1 MEFPA
6 TGKQCSVADCKL
18 LDFLPFVCEHC
29 QATFCKEHFNMVSHE
44 CLKTETSES
53 VVKQLASIL
62 CSNDSCEDTSLLK
75 CIKCKRYFCVAHRH
89 HECSERSEL
98 SKAEKT
104 QKLKKWQISK
114 NQFAEAKAIVDQQI
128 AESLRKSKN
137 TTLANK
143 VQLMRV
149 KCSAIGP
156 RNVPTS
162 ERSYFLVHL
171 PLTVKNKHIGTSK
184 GTYVNMHWTIGK
196 CIDSI
201 ADTLKVRNY
210 IPSNNNTATTNK
222 LKLFRH
228 STGDLI
234 CNEMDTPLA
243 KLFEESAVFDGER
256 VILEYSDNVPNNV
269 IDPSLYK

>member
-1 MEFPA
+1 MEFPE
-6 TGKQCSVADCKL
+6 TGKRCSVKDCKL

-29 QATFCKEHFNMVSHE
+29 QVTFCKEHFNTDSHE
-44 CLKTETSES
+44 CSKTENTKS
-53 VVKQLASIL
+53 VVEQSATSFL
-62 CSNDSCEDTSLLK
+62 CSKESCEDASPIEMP
-75 CIKCKRYFCVAHRH
+75 CANCKQHFCVAHRH
-89 HECSERSEL
+89 HGCLEL
-98 SKAEKT
+98 SETERT
-104 QKLKKWQISK
+104 QKLKKWQIPK
-114 NQFAEAKAIVDQQI
+114 KQFAEAKAIVDQQI
-128 AESLRKSKN
+128 ADSLKKSKN

-156 RNVPTS
+156 KNVPTS

-184 GTYVNMHWTIGK
+184 GAFVNMHWTIGK

-201 ADTLKVRNY
+201 ADTLKVPN
-210 IPSNNNTATTNK
+210 NNNTATANK

-234 CNEMDTPLA
+234 CSTMDTSLA
-243 KLFEESAVFDGER
+243 KLFEDTAVFDGER
-256 VILEYSDNVPNNV
+256 VILEYSDNVPDNV
-269 IDPSLYK
+269 IDSSLYK